1 MNMKNQ
7 DIFISATKA
16 RNNFFDLLEKVKKE
30 PFPVNITVK
39 GIPEAVVMSKEEFD
53 GLTATIE
60 TLSDSELM
68 EKIRRSDDDIKAGR
82 YVSWEDV
89 KKELALEGEF
99 VVADRGK
106 KKYVSGSTTK
116 TSRERSQKIR

>member
-1 MNMKNQ
+1 MKNQ
-7 DIFISATKA
+7 DIFVSATKA

-53 GLTATIE
+53 GLMATIE

-68 EKIRRSDDDIKAGR
+68 EKIRRSDEDIKAGE
-82 YVSWEDV
+82 YSLWEDV
-89 KKELALEGEF
+89 KKELGLKEEYI
-99 VVADRGK
+99 VADRGN
-106 KKYVSGSTTK
+106 KKYVSGSATK
-116 TSRERSQKIR
+116 TSRKGPKKIR